1 MYESR
6 ADILRDIKRFSYGV
20 TSQVQAGGQNK
31 VVINIEDDEPREI
44 EIINFGKVFCIT
56 VHYKNKKPCN
66 INTKHKGIDTAASGA
81 YQCMSLSIRSK
92 AYAGFL
98 EFYNKLKSG
107 SGL

>member
-6 ADILRDIKRFSYGV
+6 AAILQDIKRFSYGV
-20 TSQVQAGGQNK
+20 TSQVQTGKQDK
-31 VVINIEDDEPREI
+31 VVVKIQDDNPREI
-44 EIINFGKVFCIT
+44 EIINLGKAFCIT
-56 VHYKNKKPCN
+56 VHYENKKPCHMD
-66 INTKHKGIDTAASGA
+66 TRSCGIDTAESGA

-107 SGL
+107 TGL